1 MASLIKPKV
10 VLRLLAVVPLLVL
23 AHKGVAGELV
33 SVGTG
38 GVGQS
43 ARASQAAPATSNTPV
58 PVEDTYEKYQRANQ
72 AEVLGKPVVVEERVI
87 NAAACNGTAGK
98 NCLKVKVKAGTGV
111 SGGADYTAAV
121 ANKERRKRS
130 FQQLQDE
137 NLRAAELRQR
147 EMAERAERERL
158 AAQNTQTGSGF
169 ADIFSAVAGAYAQQ
183 QQAELGRGQATY
195 VVQQPQANAVQAAPS
210 YGVVAP
216 VPEPPRT
223 VQPAPSK
230 PVVGTVIK
238 DTSTG
243 TPQRSAA
250 DPPPPPHIPMGGPG
264 CGPTGFC

>member
-10 VLRLLAVVPLLVL
+10 VLRLLAVVPLLAL

-43 ARASQAAPATSNTPV
+43 AGAPQAAPGTNITPV
-58 PVEDTYEKYQRANQ
+58 LVEDKYEKYQRANQ
-72 AEVLGKPVVVEERVI
+72 AEVLGKPAVVEERVI
-87 NAAACNGTAGK
+87 NAAACNGTTGK
-98 NCLKVKVKAGTGV
+98 NCLKVKVKAGSGV
-111 SGGADYTAAV
+111 SGGADYTAAA

-147 EMAERAERERL
+147 EMAERAERGRL

-183 QQAELGRGQATY
+183 QQAGPGLGQATY

-216 VPEPPRT
+216 VPEPPRM

-230 PVVGTVIK
+230 PVIGTIINNP
-238 DTSTG
+238 STG
-243 TPQRSAA
+243 PERPPTG
-250 DPPPPPHIPMGGPG
+250 PPPPPKIPMGGPG